1 MRHSIEPSFDG
12 RNSDGEVNYPCLTWQ
27 SAGKSRGE
35 TQDPGAEA
43 EVVCAAG
50 LSQPLRDGGG
60 EQLAPE
66 CVIEC
71 HRYWVAPGSTSTKM
85 PSIDIA
91 TILENF
97 PCRLLCPAAVSQRSS
112 SGLSSQPDAAQA
124 LNLLV
129 CGKMAHAAAAAVVFL
144 LTRVLARYSST
155 RHSSQLAARSS
166 QVTGAQM
173 HERTED

>member
-27 SAGKSRGE
+27 PAGKSRGE
-35 TQDPGAEA
+35 MQDPGAEA

-71 HRYWVAPGSTSTKM
+71 HRYWVAPGSTRTKM

-124 LNLLV
+124 FNLSV
-129 CGKMAHAAAAAVVFL
+129 CGKMAHAAVVVFL
-144 LTRVLARYSST
+144 LACLPGTARLDT
-155 RHSSQLAARSS
+155 ARSS
-166 QVTGAQM
+166 
-173 HERTED
+173 